1 MKGHSSLRKSPATP
15 LGAAASRFGDG
26 RRMRIGLLGGSFNPA
41 HEGHIQ
47 LACKAL
53 VSLRL
58 DQVWLMVSPG
68 NPLKSR
74 KGMAPFSQRL
84 ETARA
89 LADGRRIIAMDIE
102 QRLGQRYTVRTVAML
117 RQRFPHCRFI
127 WLMGSDGLA
136 QFSRWRSWRRLAQM
150 VPIAVLP
157 RPGSIIPALKG
168 RASSVLR
175 RYRHDGRA
183 ASLLLEKRNGP
194 GWTFLSAPQND
205 ISSTALRQKGQF
217 RPSVDQE

>member
-1 MKGHSSLRKSPATP
+1 MKAQTVHRSSRKRP
-15 LGAAASRFGDG
+15 LGAAMSRFGDG
-26 RRMRIGLLGGSFNPA
+26 RHMRIGLLGGSFNPA

-47 LACKAL
+47 LARKAL
-53 VSLRL
+53 AHLQL

-74 KGMAPFSQRL
+74 IGMAPFAQRL
-84 ETARA
+84 ASARH
-89 LADGRRIIAMDIE
+89 LADGRRIIAVDIE
-102 QRLGQRYTVRTVAML
+102 HQLGQHFTVKTVAL
-117 RQRFPHCRFI
+117 LKQRFPHCRFI

-136 QFSRWRSWRRLAQM
+136 QFSRWRGWRKLAHL

-157 RPGSIIPALKG
+157 RPGSVIPALKG

-183 ASLLLEKRNGP
+183 ASLLLKAEGGP
-194 GWTFLSAPQND
+194 GWTFLLAPQNA
-205 ISSTALRQKGQF
+205 ISSTALRAIRSKN
-217 RPSVDQE
+217 DYHHD